1 MNPRAHREGFTLIE
15 LLVAVSL
22 FGLLLAL
29 AVSQYVNFISN
40 AQVRNAAEAM
50 LNGVLS
56 TQTAAINANTQAQ
69 LTVAPTGWQI
79 AFVNPDTSIP
89 AQTPQPPAPYL
100 ITNGAPQALVTTTP
114 NGATEITF
122 DAFGR
127 IVPNADTSQTV
138 SCIKVNGSSASS
150 RPLMVIVSN
159 STQAT
164 GTKLCDPAA
173 AATEPQA
180 CPAVNCG

>member
-1 MNPRAHREGFTLIE
+1 MNARAHRQGFTLIE
-15 LLVAVSL
+15 LLVGVSL
-22 FGLLLAL
+22 FALLLAL

-89 AQTPQPPAPYL
+89 AETPQPPAPYL
-100 ITNGAPQALVTTTP
+100 ITDGAPQALVTTTP

-127 IVPNADTSQTV
+127 IVPNADASQTV
-138 SCIKVNGSSASS
+138 SCIKVNGSTASS
-150 RPLMVIVSN
+150 RPLRVIISN
-159 STQAT
+159 SAQAT

-180 CPAVNCG
+180 CPAGCG

>member
-1 MNPRAHREGFTLIE
+1 MAPRAHRQGFTLIE

-89 AQTPQPPAPYL
+89 AQTPVPPAPYL
-100 ITNGAPQALVTTTP
+100 VTDGAAQALYTTTP

-122 DAFGR
+122 
-127 IVPNADTSQTV
+127 
-138 SCIKVNGSSASS
+138 
-150 RPLMVIVSN
+150 
-159 STQAT
+159 
-164 GTKLCDPAA
+164 
-173 AATEPQA
+173 
-180 CPAVNCG
+180 